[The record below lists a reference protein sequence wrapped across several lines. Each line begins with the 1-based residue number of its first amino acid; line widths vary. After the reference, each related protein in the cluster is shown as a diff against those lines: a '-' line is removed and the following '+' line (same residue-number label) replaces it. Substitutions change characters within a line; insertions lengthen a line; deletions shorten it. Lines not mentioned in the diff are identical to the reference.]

1 VKGEDEKVGEKGE
14 GENSVEE
21 VTRSVTEKS

>member
-1 VKGEDEKVGEKGE
+1 MKGEGEKVGEKGE

-21 VTRSVTEKS
+21 VTGSVTEKS